1 MARLIVTSPE
11 YLGQGCDLP
20 DGRFPVGRAQ
30 RNMIVIPDSSIS
42 SDHCEL
48 MVHGNEVIVRDC
60 GSRNGTF
67 VNGHRVQSQAQV
79 KHGQAIRLG
88 NVDLRLELEGQ
99 LETQSFTSV
108 TAFSALKAASRQL
121 PLASDKPQFPVT
133 FAPFGAAD
141 ASSQTMMMAKP
152 GGRPP
157 TPVEP
162 ADLDPKTAAPKPA
175 NPPATKPNARV
186 ADEKDDVHRGGR
198 GIFVALAVV
207 ALLAIIWFL
216 VR

>member
-11 YLGQGCDLP
+11 FLGQGCDLP

-30 RNMIVIPDSSIS
+30 RNMVIVSDSSVS

-48 MVHGNEVIVRDC
+48 MVNGNEVIVRDC

-79 KHGQAIRLG
+79 KHGQSLRLG
-88 NVDLRLELEGQ
+88 SVDLRLELEGQ

-108 TAFSALKAASRQL
+108 TAFSALKAASREL
-121 PLASDKPQFPVT
+121 PSAAQKNQFPVT
-133 FAPFGAAD
+133 FAPFAAD
-141 ASSQTMMMAKP
+141 DSVGQTMMVSKP
-152 GGRPP
+152 AARPSS
-157 TPVEP
+157 PVEP
-162 ADLDPKTAAPKPA
+162 DELDPVAEPSAKPA
-175 NPPATKPNARV
+175 ANLKARGQ
-186 ADEKDDVHRGGR
+186 AAGSRGSR
-198 GIFVALAVV
+198 GIFAAVAVAV
-207 ALLAIIWFL
+207 LLAIIWYL